1 MVKPVDT
8 KVVEEL
14 RVFGTP
20 DENGA
25 VKEWLTPEFVS
36 LVGTVTV
43 NLITAATVVGLLDGA
58 SAQELTKAST
68 AIIAAVSTISVNG
81 LVVWKYLSARAAVK
95 TEQIAGQFRYAETI
109 AMERMRAERSTSK
122 RFTSK

>member
-14 RVFGTP
+14 RVFSTP

-81 LVVWKYLSARAAVK
+81 LVVWKYLTVRAAVK

-109 AMERMRAERSTSK
+109 AIERMRAERSTSK
-122 RFTSK
+122 R